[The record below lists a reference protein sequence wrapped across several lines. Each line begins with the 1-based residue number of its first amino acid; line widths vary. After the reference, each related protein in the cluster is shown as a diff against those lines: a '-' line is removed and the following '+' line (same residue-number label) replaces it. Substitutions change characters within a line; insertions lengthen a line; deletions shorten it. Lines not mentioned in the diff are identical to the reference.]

1 MSYFISSINSLNFK
15 YVLIHSYIHLI
26 VHLRIVPHL
35 LSAFC
40 VSDTMVGHVIDH
52 YPRPEMT
59 QGNLVCPL
67 DHFWI
72 LYPLC
77 FPLFPP
83 GKYLFII
90 FIIIYCL

>member
-1 MSYFISSINSLNFK
+1 M
-15 YVLIHSYIHLI
+15 
-26 VHLRIVPHL
+26 
-35 LSAFC
+35 
-40 VSDTMVGHVIDH
+40 SDTTAGRVLDH

-59 QGNLVCPL
+59 QGSLVCLL

-72 LYPLC
+72 LYLLF

-90 FIIIYCL
+90 FMIIYCL